1 MRHLKTVSYVITGLG
16 FLLMAAALLIDLD
29 PTILLIGLMLIIA
42 GGVKI
47 GMVALWNGVAG
58 FGTPVEPNV
67 QVSAEPSKATR
78 KGGRS

>member
-1 MRHLKTVSYVITGLG
+1 
-16 FLLMAAALLIDLD
+16 
-29 PTILLIGLMLIIA
+29 MLIIA

-58 FGTPVEPNV
+58 FGTPVDPNAPV
-67 QVSAEPSKATR
+67 PVKAVTD

>member
-1 MRHLKTVSYVITGLG
+1 MRHLKNVSYVITVLG
-16 FLLMAAALLIDLD
+16 FVLMAAALLVDLD

-58 FGTPVEPNV
+58 FGTPVDPNAPV
-67 QVSAEPSKATR
+67 PVKAVTD